1 MNRMNFNKNMYSNS
15 SGDKDLDN
23 DKDILVEGTTDLLI
37 DISKDSEEYNDVG
50 LMQENSFRKNNL

>member
-1 MNRMNFNKNMYSNS
+1 MYSNS